1 MKKTILFLLVCAL
14 TPFSFAREKL
24 RSRILETPPTLETNA
39 NNVNLE
45 NLEASPLSSKGD
57 SKGSSKRFLANSTK
71 EEDLAHYQSLD
82 RRLGVDIGMFIPM
95 GDFQSEFQSAP
106 LIGIHFIWEAIA
118 PWALAISTHRASTT
132 HKSGAAGGKLTV
144 SNIAIGTQATF
155 SNSRFIPYIKMQG
168 SFDFNDVSF
177 GTTKTVTAG
186 NDTFLTTVGL
196 EVGGG
201 WDFIVGREISFGLEA
216 KYHYGVSKKIT
227 LSTGEY
233 DLGSSYAT
241 AAFRI
246 NF

>member
-1 MKKTILFLLVCAL
+1 MKNSIVFLLVLSL
-14 TPFSFAREKL
+14 TSFSFAGEEKL
-24 RSRILETPPTLETNA
+24 RGKAIDNSLA
-39 NNVNLE
+39 SDVGLE
-45 NLEASPLSSKGD
+45 NLDTNNEGMLRGGTA
-57 SKGSSKRFLANSTK
+57 KRKIANATK
-71 EEDLAHYQSLD
+71 EEDMAHYQSLD

-95 GDFQSEFQSAP
+95 GDFANEFQSAP
-106 LIGIHFIWEAIA
+106 LVGLHFVWEAIS

-132 HKSGAAGGKLTV
+132 HKSGAAAGKLTV

-155 SNSRFIPYIKMQG
+155 SQGRFIPYVKMQG

-177 GTTKTVTAG
+177 GTNAGVTKTVTAG

-196 EVGGG
+196 EIGGG
-201 WDFIVGREISFGLEA
+201 WDFIVGREISFGLEV
-216 KYHYGVSKKIT
+216 KYHYGVSKKVT
-227 LSTGEY
+227 LSDASFY